1 MELLLT
7 LNDEEDYD
15 NMCTKLRDKEVI
27 VQATTFFPHYN
38 VRVLL
43 TAFMLKNFRIVFD
56 ISDEL
61 FELSKLISDAVV
73 TLNYDILNKEYTRF
87 FALFSEW
94 RHGDIEKMKST
105 IQVHKDI
112 YTSLL
117 DEEVKDEADE
127 QWHEGVSNSI
137 DIMNKHIDVLD
148 EYSKTPP
155 KN

>member
-1 MELLLT
+1 MELLL
-7 LNDEEDYD
+7 DEEDYD
-15 NMCTKLRDKEVI
+15 IMCTKLRDKDI
-27 VQATTFFPHYN
+27 IAQATAFFPHYN

-43 TAFMLKNFRIVFD
+43 TSFMLKNFRIVFD

-61 FELSKLISDAVV
+61 FELSKLISGAVV
-73 TLNYDILNKEYTRF
+73 TLNYDVLNKEYTRF
-87 FALFSEW
+87 FTLFSEW
-94 RHGDIEKMKST
+94 RNTDIENLKST

-137 DIMNKHIDVLD
+137 DIMNKHMDVLD

-155 KN
+155 QN